1 MFNKK
6 ISERGFMMMNVIF
19 LTLIVS
25 FTALIFLNGARRVNE
40 TDSAL
45 RLTALNLANEQFAE
59 IEHLAAEN
67 NLSTGSHSFLGDENN
82 LKNFGL
88 YKDEDLQNKKPA
100 EFTVTTSVENYSD
113 NLKNVKITVKCTHAE
128 KNFEI
133 ELEKLVRIGG

>member
-6 ISERGFMMMNVIF
+6 ISERGYMMMNVIF

-25 FTALIFLNGARRVNE
+25 FTALIFLNGAQRVNE

-45 RLTALNLANEQFAE
+45 RLSALNLANEQFAE
-59 IEHLAAEN
+59 IEYLAAKN

-82 LKNFGL
+82 LKSFGL

-100 EFTVTTSVENYSD
+100 EFTVTTYVENYSD
-113 NLKNVKITVKCTHAE
+113 NLKNVKITVKCTSTE

-133 ELEKLVRIGG
+133 ELEKLVLIGV

>member
-45 RLTALNLANEQFAE
+45 RLAALNLANEQFAE
-59 IEHLAAEN
+59 IEYLAAEN

-113 NLKNVKITVKCTHAE
+113 NLKNVKVTVKCTSTE

-133 ELEKLVRIGG
+133 ELENLVRIGG